1 MFNSYFLLHVK
12 LFMSIISDSY
22 YFLPC
27 YVLFSVSILFCSL
40 FFSKE
45 SLLGMTSYQETVLMA
60 QPGLSSSAP
69 SYKIIPSIILPDY
82 PSSFCKKTSKD
93 QRNVNSPPS
102 SQEEILSQSFP
113 LEHSISK
120 LKDKY
125 CLRPP
130 NMICGYTKIAP
141 QNVSHQIL
149 PFSFQSK
156 NPERNVIAVPNFNS
170 NANIGCF
177 RDNLDYTYSFT
188 SLPILNAASPTSD
201 GFRRSHRHSIPGHR
215 LGNYLKFLT
224 ELSAKGSST
233 VHLFST
239 AVISGSSS
247 APNLKEMPR
256 LGECNS
262 TYLKCR
268 NGY

>member
-1 MFNSYFLLHVK
+1 
-12 LFMSIISDSY
+12 
-22 YFLPC
+22 
-27 YVLFSVSILFCSL
+27 
-40 FFSKE
+40 
-45 SLLGMTSYQETVLMA
+45 MTSYQETVLMA

-82 PSSFCKKTSKD
+82 PSSFCKKTSKH
-93 QRNVNSPPS
+93 QRNVNSPRS
-102 SQEEILSQSFP
+102 SQEKNLSQSFP

-130 NMICGYTKIAP
+130 NMICGYSKIAP
-141 QNVSHQIL
+141 KNVSHQIL

-156 NPERNVIAVPNFNS
+156 IPERNIIAVPNFNS

-177 RDNLDYTYSFT
+177 QDNLDYSYSFT

-262 TYLKCR
+262 KYLKCR
-268 NGY
+268 NSYGL